1 MLGNFSVITWQIS
14 STALSSTCFCDASSQ
29 IIFSMSAGLG
39 SVSCACGHLATAAS
53 QTASTSV
60 LQSGLNL
67 MLGNFSVITWQI
79 SSTALSSTCFCDA
92 TSQMSFSMS
101 AGLGSVSCA
110 CGHLATAASQTA
122 STSLLDVRRARQR
135 QLRLRALGHRRVPD
149 GLDVVLQ
156 SGLNLMLGNFSVIT
170 WQISSTALSSTA
182 TRARR

>member
-1 MLGNFSVITWQIS
+1 MSSGLNLMLGNFSVITWQIS
-14 STALSSTCFCDASSQ
+14 STALSSTCFCDATSQ
-29 IIFSMSAGLG
+29 MSFSMSDGLG

-92 TSQMSFSMS
+92 SSQMIFSMS

-122 STSLLDVRRARQR
+122 STS
-135 QLRLRALGHRRVPD
+135 
-149 GLDVVLQ
+149 VLQ

-170 WQISSTALSSTA
+170 WH
-182 TRARR
+182 RG